1 MSSASA
7 LPRTEN
13 LRNALA
19 GEVDVDFK
27 HRSHVL
33 YPGADALP
41 KSTFPCSAA
50 AAACSA

>member
-27 HRSHVL
+27 YRSHV